1 MKKQDTFEKLMAE
14 LEEICPSF
22 SIPFKGNWVDE
33 VKLRRFHHVL
43 QKAREIA
50 DDPISFVSVA
60 SVALPDSARP
70 HARVILET
78 PMSFLMTEDLIEAF
92 FELFRLCDTVLVQ
105 GSENGTQYLLGVE
118 HIWRT

>member
-22 SIPFKGNWVDE
+22 SIPFKGNWVDDT
-33 VKLRRFHHVL
+33 KLRRFNHVL
-43 QKAREIA
+43 EKAREIA

-60 SVALPDSARP
+60 SVEPPDSARP

-78 PMSFLMTEDLIEAF
+78 PMSFLLTEDLIY
-92 FELFRLCDTVLVQ
+92 ELHDLVLLCDSVVVR
-105 GSENGTQYLLGVE
+105 GSREGTQYLLGVE
-118 HIWRT
+118 HIWRE